1 MQIWTL
7 DGVAKLNRN
16 ICHRKVTPV
25 TLFLNKFEHLW
36 QSVTPYVT
44 LIDSAVTPLCKCWD
58 QLEQQSQ
65 VYKIWLER
73 HLALIFLY
81 SIKSVVMFVWKLVKL
96 VLKSPRKMIPCW
108 FPIENAI
115 CATKWCLA
123 TSSLFITKLAVEL
136 SLLCKIQFAKYANYI
151 GEIRKTFCSISWR
164 DMLTMSEM
172 PWQGK
177 IINNYQVLNFIM
189 LATKK
194 SSN

>member
-1 MQIWTL
+1 MTNC
-7 DGVAKLNRN
+7 DT
-16 ICHRKVTPV
+16 CVTPY
-25 TLFLNKFEHLW
+25 
-36 QSVTPYVT
+36 VTPYVT
-44 LIDSAVTPLCKCWD
+44 LKDTAVTNVETNLN
-58 QLEQQSQ
+58 
-65 VYKIWLER
+65 KIPIVQNVFFAPSSVDFFFFKLK
-73 HLALIFLY
+73 LKLIFLY

-172 PWQGK
+172 PWQVK
-177 IINNYQVLNFIM
+177 IINNYQVLSFSKI
-189 LATKK
+189 L
-194 SSN
+194 